1 LLTVVTPVWVADG
14 DDLPKNLISVNN
26 KNPFINQSVLDLK
39 NNCFPIKLGNGYKYL
54 NLSVLMNAKKNG
66 YMQTIIPKEKKIIEK
81 ANNMLKK
88 WREKG
93 INKKELKNFY
103 KWLDKYISE
112 IY

>member
-1 LLTVVTPVWVADG
+1 
-14 DDLPKNLISVNN
+14 
-26 KNPFINQSVLDLK
+26 
-39 NNCFPIKLGNGYKYL
+39 
-54 NLSVLMNAKKNG
+54 
-66 YMQTIIPKEKKIIEK
+66 MQTIIPKEKRIIEK

-93 INKKELKNFY
+93 MNKKELKNFY